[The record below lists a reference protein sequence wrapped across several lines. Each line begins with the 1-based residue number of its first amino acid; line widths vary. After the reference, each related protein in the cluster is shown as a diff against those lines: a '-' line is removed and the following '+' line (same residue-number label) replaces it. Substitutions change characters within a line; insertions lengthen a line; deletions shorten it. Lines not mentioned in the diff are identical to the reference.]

1 MFYTMY
7 LTSKYH
13 HSFIFF
19 SQNSC
24 GEWIGNHVTLVET
37 KSSFRGCSVALST
50 SWRCQIPLLT
60 RPRTDLCER
69 RHWPDP
75 HFEPRQ
81 SRTGWTC
88 RVRVN
93 NREYTCDTNY
103 HTEEQA
109 RDKAAESAYMI
120 CRNFSVNDGM
130 YPGQKQGQ
138 PGVVQGLPVAIGTG
152 RRNNQRFAS
161 DYTSVYSSGSAGSSP
176 RTSESDLDVPSR
188 RSSAN
193 SPASK
198 YTICNCRRAYVYQ
211 QSRCEH
217 CIREHAWY

>member
-1 MFYTMY
+1 MEIG
-7 LTSKYH
+7 LRHADASGENKVVVRWLPIRII
-13 HSFIFF
+13 FIVDYPI
-19 SQNSC
+19 S
-24 GEWIGNHVTLVET
+24 
-37 KSSFRGCSVALST
+37 
-50 SWRCQIPLLT
+50 LLT
-60 RPRTDLCER
+60 RRRTDLCER

-120 CRNFSVNDGM
+120 CRNFSINDGM

-161 DYTSVYSSGSAGSSP
+161 DYTSVYSNGSASSSP